1 MIKKSKILSLLII
14 GALFSGA
21 LVLSAFTEP
30 SASPSSTNSYVP
42 INLGNEIQV
51 RTGKL
56 GIGDGDDPA
65 DTTLTRANTLYL
77 AETFASENTTVRQNA
92 NFFGNVTVLGNAII
106 AGLVRV
112 PEIEVCDTYFNDTD
126 DNYGSSVLDKC
137 GTSTAQLATTYPKFN
152 NTNDQTFSMRV
163 GLGIN
168 TNLGMGNCT
177 QVTNSDC
184 PSGYILSKYNSATTV
199 SSCRRINPSVSPT
212 SLSSC

>member
-65 DTTLTRANTLYL
+65 DTTLTQANTLYL

-112 PEIEVCDTYFNDTD
+112 PEIEVCDTAFNSLGA
-126 DNYGSSVLDKC
+126 GSSLGVLATC
-137 GTSTAQLATTYPKFN
+137 GASTAQPATTYPKFN

-163 GLGIN
+163 GLGVN
-168 TNLGMGNCT
+168 TNLGMGECI

-184 PSGYILSKYNSATTV
+184 PSGYTLSKYNSATTV
-199 SSCRRINPSVSPT
+199 SSCRSINPVAAPT